1 MLGFPKTSSQS
12 QERIHRWT
20 HCLAALLVDGSLV
33 TEHPGAG
40 RAGRRASVWKPSQSE
55 SALWF
60 IVSSSK
66 HGPGCKLRP
75 KENSP
80 KAYDIALM
88 ILLLMKCFLETVALQ
103 MFASKWFIMLCI
115 FCLQLN
121 TCCQQ
126 MLFVGH
132 KRVTMIFFWCYQ
144 LTILFLIQSFKVK
157 DKYASGAQ
165 FFIFFYM
172 KLMNQKF
179 NYNILLKRMEDEILT
194 KKMNG
199 KVMLF

>member
-20 HCLAALLVDGSLV
+20 HCIAALLVDGSLV

-80 KAYDIALM
+80 KAYDIAL
-88 ILLLMKCFLETVALQ
+88 IIFLI
-103 MFASKWFIMLCI
+103 MKWF
-115 FCLQLN
+115 F
-121 TCCQQ
+121 
-126 MLFVGH
+126 
-132 KRVTMIFFWCYQ
+132 
-144 LTILFLIQSFKVK
+144 
-157 DKYASGAQ
+157 
-165 FFIFFYM
+165 
-172 KLMNQKF
+172 
-179 NYNILLKRMEDEILT
+179 
-194 KKMNG
+194 
-199 KVMLF
+199 